1 MPPLANRP
9 TDQQFNLFRH
19 IHYTLITMP
28 STLSS
33 ISTLLDS
40 AGIKHLLKDDV
51 IRTGFSTDLY
61 EDDDGDFGVNII
73 LRLEENGELLR
84 IQVPMAYRL
93 PKDASDETQV
103 AVLRT
108 INQLH
113 WESKILQVEMDQ
125 EDGEIRLSIDFPI
138 EDGNLTETQL
148 ARMIR
153 LIPALVD
160 QGHLAMTDALDK
172 AIALPTEAEISR
184 RFDAFVRARA

>member
-1 MPPLANRP
+1 
-9 TDQQFNLFRH
+9 
-19 IHYTLITMP
+19 MP
-28 STLSS
+28 STLSE
-33 ISTLLDS
+33 ISALLDS
-40 AGIKHLLKDDV
+40 ASIKHQLKDDV

-93 PKDASDETQV
+93 PKDASPETQV

-113 WESKILQVEMDQ
+113 WESKILQVEMDP

-138 EDGNLTETQL
+138 EDGNLTETQVT
-148 ARMIR
+148 RMIR

-172 AIALPTEAEISR
+172 AISLPPEAEISR
-184 RFDAFVRARA
+184 RFDAFVRTRA

>member
-1 MPPLANRP
+1 
-9 TDQQFNLFRH
+9 
-19 IHYTLITMP
+19 MP
-28 STLSS
+28 SNISS

-40 AGIKHLLKDDV
+40 AEIKHRLKDDV

-93 PKDASDETQV
+93 PKDASPETQL

-113 WESKILQVEMDQ
+113 WESKIMQVEMDP

-138 EDGNLTETQL
+138 EDGQPTEKQV
-148 ARMIR
+148 ARLVR
-153 LIPALVD
+153 LIPSLIDLA
-160 QGHLAMTDALDK
+160 HLPLRDAMEK
-172 AIALPTEAEISR
+172 AIPMPTEAEISR
-184 RFDAFVRARA
+184 RFDAFLRDRA